1 MAGVR
6 AGCTRLGHNGP
17 VVTRWEYALLV
28 RRRESEGRSWRIT
41 FIWYGPDGSRREL
54 FDGGDTAI
62 AYLNRAGADGWEL
75 VSAEEDVNNLE
86 GTTEVHRYH
95 MKRPIP

>member
-1 MAGVR
+1 M
-6 AGCTRLGHNGP
+6 
-17 VVTRWEYALLV
+17 TRWEYALLV
-28 RRRESEGRSWRIT
+28 RRREVSRAAAGGSAV
-41 FIWYGPDGSRREL
+41 IWYGPDGSRREL

-95 MKRPIP
+95 MKRPMP